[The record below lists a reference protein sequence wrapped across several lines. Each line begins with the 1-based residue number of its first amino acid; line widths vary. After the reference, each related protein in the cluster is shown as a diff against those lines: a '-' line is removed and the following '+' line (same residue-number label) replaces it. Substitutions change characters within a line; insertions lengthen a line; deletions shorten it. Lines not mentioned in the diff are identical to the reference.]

1 MELQVYQI
9 DGSETGRTI
18 ALDASVFGIE
28 PNDHV
33 LWLDVR
39 RTQAN
44 GRQGTHKTKE
54 RGEIAG
60 STRKL
65 YRQKGTG
72 MARAGSI
79 KSPIRRSGGRV
90 FGPRP
95 RNYGLRLTKK
105 TRQLARRSALS
116 YKAQSD
122 AIRVVEALAFDE
134 PDTAQLVD
142 MIDAL
147 ELTGQKVL
155 VLTAK
160 NDAAV
165 YRSSRNLARVHVQ
178 EARSASA
185 EELLGAAVIVFEEG
199 AVDVLTETLSGSA
212 SARASQAEPEA
223 ETAVTD
229 APSAEAAEEAVAATA
244 AVVEEAEAVVEEAV
258 AVAEEAE
265 DIAEA
270 AEEAVAEADA
280 ATEEVEAEA
289 VVEEAEAEA
298 APEAAVEE
306 AEEVAEEAEAEA
318 VAEAEE
324 AVAEAEEAAE
334 EAVAE
339 AEAAPEAAVEEAE
352 EVAEEAEAVAEE
364 AEAKAVAEAEEAE
377 AEAATEEAVEEAE
390 ETAEEVEAAAEDTM
404 AEADD
409 TAEAAADDAAADE
422 ETDPEQDKE

>member
-1 MELQVYQI
+1 MELQVYQV
-9 DGSETGRTI
+9 DGNETGRTI

-72 MARAGSI
+72 MARSGSI
-79 KSPIRRSGGRV
+79 KSPLRRSGGTT

-116 YKAQSD
+116 YKAQGN

-142 MIDAL
+142 LIEAL
-147 ELTGQKVL
+147 ELTGQRVL

-160 NDAAV
+160 NDTAV
-165 YRSSRNLARVHVQ
+165 YRSSRNLAKVHVQ
-178 EARSASA
+178 EARSASTEA
-185 EELLGAAVIVFEEG
+185 LLGAAVIVCEEG
-199 AVDVLTETLSGSA
+199 AVDVLTETLSGGTSTRTA
-212 SARASQAEPEA
+212 QAAPEA
-223 ETAVTD
+223 AAVVAD
-229 APSAEAAEEAVAATA
+229 ASSDEAAEEAVVATA
-244 AVVEEAEAVVEEAV
+244 VLVEEAEAVVEEAV

-270 AEEAVAEADA
+270 AEEAVAEAEAVVEEADGEAEAVIA
-280 ATEEVEAEA
+280 ALEASYEEAGTEAEAMAAENADQAAEALEEVGEAEAAAAEAVAEAKAVVEEAIDEAEEAVEEADAEAAAKEAVAEAEVAADEVVEEAEA
-289 VVEEAEAEA
+289 VVEEAEA
-298 APEAAVEE
+298 
-306 AEEVAEEAEAEA
+306 
-318 VAEAEE
+318 
-324 AVAEAEEAAE
+324 
-334 EAVAE
+334 
-339 AEAAPEAAVEEAE
+339 
-352 EVAEEAEAVAEE
+352 
-364 AEAKAVAEAEEAE
+364 
-377 AEAATEEAVEEAE
+377 
-390 ETAEEVEAAAEDTM
+390 AAEDTV
-404 AEADD
+404 AEAD
-409 TAEAAADDAAADE
+409 EAAEDAAD